1 MSLIKDI
8 EESIQEESTEITHPE
23 TLSVWGLAWPP
34 IVGNLL
40 FASVG
45 VISIKAVG
53 TLGAEAV
60 AAVGTGQRMVWVFQ
74 ALLMAVMTGT
84 TALVARAVGSKNMI
98 EAAHVTRL
106 AIGVSI
112 ALSLITTLV
121 IVLFAEKFIG
131 IFGLD
136 PVAQE
141 LAVTYLTISIL
152 FIPFMA
158 IGMVIGAALRATGDV
173 KTPMYIGIFT
183 NIIAIY
189 LLLGLVNGQYGMPK
203 LGILGAALAMGI
215 SFTIGAAIQ
224 LYLWLANKLVVP
236 LGKAGAFTKERLRQL
251 ITISYPAGIESFVFQ
266 FGMLSFFWIVAM
278 YGTEEVAAYN
288 IGVNILMLSFI
299 LGNGFSVAAATLSGQ
314 FLGASDPVA
323 AYKSGYQAAGMT
335 MLAMSLSGLLLAFFA
350 EPIAW
355 FFIQDEE
362 VVKFA
367 VIFVWI
373 FAMAQP
379 FMALE
384 FSLGSTLRGAGDTRS
399 PLVITII
406 GLLVIRVPIAFLL
419 YYLEMPVQWI
429 FATLI
434 IDYFVKGILL
444 ITRYRSKRWM
454 KVLKTSS

>member
-1 MSLIKDI
+1 MSQIKDI
-8 EESIQEESTEITHPE
+8 EENIQEESTEITHPE

-34 IVGNLL
+34 ILGNLL

-74 ALLMAVMTGT
+74 ALLMAIMTGT

-158 IGMVIGAALRATGDV
+158 IGMVIGAALRAAGDV

>member
-1 MSLIKDI
+1 MSQIKDI
-8 EESIQEESTEITHPE
+8 EENIQEESTEITHPE

-131 IFGLD
+131 IFGLA

-158 IGMVIGAALRATGDV
+158 IGMVIGAALRAAGDV

-236 LGKAGAFTKERLRQL
+236 LGKAGSFTKERLRQL

>member
-1 MSLIKDI
+1 MSQIKDI
-8 EESIQEESTEITHPE
+8 EENIQEESTEITHPE

-112 ALSLITTLV
+112 ALSLITTLL

-158 IGMVIGAALRATGDV
+158 IGMVIGAALRAAGDV

-236 LGKAGAFTKERLRQL
+236 IGKAGSFTKERLRQL

>member
-1 MSLIKDI
+1 MSQSKDL
-8 EESIQEESTEITHPE
+8 EDNFQEESTEISHPE

-34 IVGNLL
+34 ILGNIL
-40 FASVG
+40 FSSVG
-45 VISIKAVG
+45 IIAIKAVG
-53 TLGAEAV
+53 SLGAEAV

-74 ALLMAVMTGT
+74 ALVMAVMTGT
-84 TALVARAVGSKNMI
+84 TALVARAVGSKDMI

-106 AIGVSI
+106 AIGVS
-112 ALSLITTLV
+112 LLVSLFTTLL
-121 IVLFAEKFIG
+121 IVLFAEQMIG
-131 IFGLD
+131 IFSLD
-136 PVAQE
+136 PVAHE
-141 LAVTYLTISIL
+141 LAVTYLSISIL
-152 FIPFMA
+152 FIPFMTF
-158 IGMVIGAALRATGDV
+158 GMVIGASLRAAGDV

-203 LGILGAALAMGI
+203 LGIVGAAIAMGI
-215 SFTIGAAIQ
+215 SFTVGTAIQ
-224 LYLWLANKLVVP
+224 LYLWLANKLIIPV
-236 LGKAGAFTKERLRQL
+236 GTKGSFTKKRFQQL
-251 ITISYPAGIESFVFQ
+251 VSVSYPAGVESFVFQ

-278 YGTEEVAAYN
+278 YGTKQVAAYN
-288 IGVNILMLSFI
+288 IGVNILMFSFI

-314 FLGASDPVA
+314 FLGASNPDA

-362 VVKFA
+362 VVKYA

-373 FAMAQP
+373 FAMSQP

-406 GLLVIRVPIAFLL
+406 GLLFIRVPLAFLL

-434 IDYFVKGILL
+434 IDYIVKGTLL
-444 ITRYRSKRWM
+444 ILRYRSRRWM
-454 KVLKTSS
+454 RVLKTST

>member
-1 MSLIKDI
+1 MSQIKDI
-8 EESIQEESTEITHPE
+8 EENIQEESTEITHPE

-158 IGMVIGAALRATGDV
+158 IGMVIGAALRAAGDV

-406 GLLVIRVPIAFLL
+406 GLLIIRVPIAFLL

>member
-1 MSLIKDI
+1 MSQIKDL
-8 EESIQEESTEITHPE
+8 EDNFQEESTEISHPE

-34 IVGNLL
+34 ILGNIL
-40 FASVG
+40 FSSVG
-45 VISIKAVG
+45 IIAIKAVG
-53 TLGAEAV
+53 SLGAEAV

-74 ALLMAVMTGT
+74 ALVMAVMTGT
-84 TALVARAVGSKNMI
+84 TALVARAVGSKDML
-98 EAAHVTRL
+98 EASHVTKL
-106 AIGVSI
+106 AIGVSLI
-112 ALSLITTLV
+112 VSLLTTLL
-121 IVLFAEKFIG
+121 IVLFAEQMIG

-136 PVAQE
+136 PVSQE
-141 LAVTYLTISIL
+141 LAVTYLSISIL
-152 FIPFMA
+152 FIPFMTF
-158 IGMVIGAALRATGDV
+158 GMVIGASLRAAGDV

-203 LGILGAALAMGI
+203 LGIVGAAIAMGT
-215 SFTIGAAIQ
+215 SFTVGTVIQ
-224 LYLWLANKLVVP
+224 LYLWLTNKLIIPV
-236 LGKAGAFTKERLRQL
+236 GKKGSFSKDRFQRLVSV
-251 ITISYPAGIESFVFQ
+251 SYPAGVESFVFQ

-278 YGTEEVAAYN
+278 YGTKEVAAYN
-288 IGVNILMLSFI
+288 IGVNILMFSFI

-314 FLGASDPVA
+314 FLGASDPDA

-355 FFIQDEE
+355 FFIEDEE
-362 VVKFA
+362 VVKYA

-373 FAMAQP
+373 FALSQP

-399 PLVITII
+399 PLVITVI
-406 GLLVIRVPIAFLL
+406 GLLFIRVPLAFLL
-419 YYLEMPVQWI
+419 FYLEMPVQWI

-434 IDYFVKGILL
+434 IDYIVKGTLL
-444 ITRYRSKRWM
+444 ILRYRSRRWM

>member
-1 MSLIKDI
+1 MSQIKDI
-8 EESIQEESTEITHPE
+8 EENIQEESTEITHPE

-131 IFGLD
+131 IFGLA

-158 IGMVIGAALRATGDV
+158 IGMVIGAALRAAGDV
-173 KTPMYIGIFT
+173 KTPMYIGVFT

-215 SFTIGAAIQ
+215 SFAIGAAIQ

-236 LGKAGAFTKERLRQL
+236 LGKAGSFTKERLRQL

-314 FLGASDPVA
+314 FLGASNPVA

>member
-1 MSLIKDI
+1 MSQIKDI
-8 EESIQEESTEITHPE
+8 EENIQEESTEITHPE

-84 TALVARAVGSKNMI
+84 TALVARAVGSKNMT

-158 IGMVIGAALRATGDV
+158 IGMVIGAALRAAGDV

-224 LYLWLANKLVVP
+224 RYLWLANKLVVP
-236 LGKAGAFTKERLRQL
+236 IGKAGSFTKERLRQL

-406 GLLVIRVPIAFLL
+406 GLLVIRVPIACLL
-419 YYLEMPVQWI
+419 YYLEMIIQYI
-429 FATLI
+429 FSTLI
-434 IDYFVKGILL
+434 INYF
-444 ITRYRSKRWM
+444 
-454 KVLKTSS
+454 LK

>member
-1 MSLIKDI
+1 MSQIKDI
-8 EESIQEESTEITHPE
+8 EENIQEESTEITHPE

-34 IVGNLL
+34 ILGNLL

-158 IGMVIGAALRATGDV
+158 IGMVIGAALRAAGDV

-355 FFIQDEE
+355 FFIKDEE

>member
-1 MSLIKDI
+1 MSQIKDI
-8 EESIQEESTEITHPE
+8 EENTQEESIEITHPE

-158 IGMVIGAALRATGDV
+158 IGMVIGAALRAAGDV

-236 LGKAGAFTKERLRQL
+236 IGKAGSFTKERLRQL

>member
-1 MSLIKDI
+1 MSQIKDI
-8 EESIQEESTEITHPE
+8 EENIQEESIEITHPE

-158 IGMVIGAALRATGDV
+158 IGMVIGAALRAAGDV

-215 SFTIGAAIQ
+215 SFAIGAAIQ

-236 LGKAGAFTKERLRQL
+236 LGKAGSFTKERLRQL

>member
-1 MSLIKDI
+1 MSQIKDI
-8 EESIQEESTEITHPE
+8 EENTQEESIEITHPE

-158 IGMVIGAALRATGDV
+158 IGMVIGAALRAAGDV

-215 SFTIGAAIQ
+215 SFAIGATIQ

-236 LGKAGAFTKERLRQL
+236 LGKAGSFTKERLRQL

>member
-1 MSLIKDI
+1 MSQIKDI
-8 EESIQEESTEITHPE
+8 EENTQEESIEITHPE

-158 IGMVIGAALRATGDV
+158 IGMVIGAALRAAGDV
-173 KTPMYIGIFT
+173 KTPMYIGVFT

-215 SFTIGAAIQ
+215 SFTIGATIQ

-236 LGKAGAFTKERLRQL
+236 LGKAGSFTKERLRQL

>member
-1 MSLIKDI
+1 MSQIKDI
-8 EESIQEESTEITHPE
+8 EENIQEESVEITHPE

-158 IGMVIGAALRATGDV
+158 IGMVIGAALRAAGDV

-203 LGILGAALAMGI
+203 LGIIGAALAMGI

-406 GLLVIRVPIAFLL
+406 GLLVIRVPFAFLL

>member
-1 MSLIKDI
+1 MSQIKDI
-8 EESIQEESTEITHPE
+8 EENTQEESIEITHPE

-158 IGMVIGAALRATGDV
+158 IGMVIGAALRAAGDV

-215 SFTIGAAIQ
+215 SFAIGAAIQ

-236 LGKAGAFTKERLRQL
+236 LGKAGSFTKERLRQL